1 MIIISPSVLSCDYA
15 KMGEEVERMEAGGA
29 QWIHYDVMDGHFV
42 PNLTIGVEI
51 VRALKKHQ
59 KGVADVHL
67 MITDPID
74 YVEPFAKAG
83 ADVITF
89 HVEANSD
96 VDATIDAIRAAGAKP
111 AIAIKPKTPAEE
123 AFKYLDKVDMVLV
136 MTVEPGFGGQSF
148 MYDCMPKVRAIRDEA
163 NKRGLTDLHIQVD
176 GGINEETVVDSAAA
190 GANVIVS
197 GSTIFKAPD
206 AAEMIHSLIA
216 KGEEA
221 YKG

>member
-15 KMGEEVERMEAGGA
+15 KMGQEVERMEAGGA

-59 KGVADVHL
+59 KGLADVHL
-67 MITDPID
+67 MITDPLD
-74 YVEPFAKAG
+74 YVEAFAKAG

-89 HVEANSD
+89 HLEADSD
-96 VDATIDAIRAAGAKP
+96 VAATIAAIRAAGAKP
-111 AIAIKPKTPAEE
+111 ALAIKPKTPAE
-123 AFKYLDKVDMVLV
+123 AVFPYLDSVDMILV

-148 MYDCMPKVRAIRDEA
+148 MYDCMPKVRAVREEA
-163 NKRGLTDLHIQVD
+163 NRRGKTDLLIQVD
-176 GGINEETVVDSAAA
+176 GGINEDTVVDAATA

-206 AAEMIHSLIA
+206 AEQMIHSLIA
-216 KGEEA
+216 KAEA
-221 YKG
+221 AYQG

>member
-15 KMGEEVERMEAGGA
+15 KMGQEVERMEAGGA

-59 KGVADVHL
+59 KGAADVHL
-67 MITDPID
+67 MITDPLN
-74 YVEPFAKAG
+74 YVEAFAKAG

-89 HVEANSD
+89 HLEADSDVEA
-96 VDATIDAIRAAGAKP
+96 TIAAIRAAGAKP
-111 AIAIKPKTPAEE
+111 ALAIKPKTPAE
-123 AFKYLDKVDMVLV
+123 AVFPYLDAVDMVLV

-148 MYDCMPKVRAIRDEA
+148 MYDCMPKVCAVREEA
-163 NKRGLTDLHIQVD
+163 NRRGKTDLLIQVD
-176 GGINEETVVDSAAA
+176 GGINEDTVVDAAAA

-206 AAEMIHSLIA
+206 AEQMIHSLIA
-216 KGEEA
+216 KAEA
-221 YKG
+221 AYQG